1 MRSICEPAT
10 LIDAFIE
17 TDDIEFDGP
26 TGEVPNEKN
35 WPSLAGH
42 GGSDYYFEPHDPD
55 IAWLWIDD
63 GGLNRDEEDLASP
76 HVGNVNI
83 ELRRLEP
90 DDEDEPRIVSEQEDA
105 ALGIRQLIETET
117 LDAVP
122 HENRAGF
129 LIQLIARTLL
139 DTDVVWTTARAP
151 LEELAR
157 PVEF

>member
-1 MRSICEPAT
+1 M
-10 LIDAFIE
+10 
-17 TDDIEFDGP
+17 
-26 TGEVPNEKN
+26 
-35 WPSLAGH
+35 
-42 GGSDYYFEPHDPD
+42 
-55 IAWLWIDD
+55 WIDD

-105 ALGIRQLIETET
+105 ALGIRQLIEAET